1 MPPRASWIGLVDA
14 GLAED
19 IGPGDATSA
28 ALLSPDAAG
37 LARIEARQSLVVAGL
52 ELARATFERL
62 GAEFEPLAGDGDRL
76 ADGDAL
82 GRVGGPAV
90 SILAGERTA
99 LNFLQRL
106 CGIATFTRAFCD
118 AVRGTSAEIVDT
130 RKTTPGWRSLEKY
143 AVRCGGGGNH
153 RLGLFD
159 GILIKDNHIRAVGG
173 VAPAVERARAHGSR
187 HLRVRVE
194 VESLSQAREAIEAGA
209 DSILIDNQP
218 PESTRA
224 FVELA
229 GGRVRT
235 EASGG
240 IRLETVAAVAR
251 TGVDEISVGALTHSA
266 PAADIALEWLDG

>member
-1 MPPRASWIGLVDA
+1 MPPRSGWIGLVDA

-28 ALLSPDAAG
+28 ALLPPEAPG
-37 LARIEARQSLVVAGL
+37 HARIEARQSLVLSGL
-52 ELARATFERL
+52 EVARATFERL
-62 GAEFEPLAGDGDRL
+62 GAELEPRAGDGDRL
-76 ADGDAL
+76 DDGDELA
-82 GRVGGPAV
+82 RVRGPAQA
-90 SILAGERTA
+90 ILAGERTA

-106 CGIATFTRAFCD
+106 CGIATRTREFCD
-118 AVRGTSAEIVDT
+118 AVRDAPAEIVDT

-159 GILIKDNHIRAVGG
+159 GILIKDNHLQAVGG
-173 VAPAVERARAHGSR
+173 VAPAVERVRAQGSR

-194 VESLSQAREAIEAGA
+194 VETLEQAREAIEAGA
-209 DSILIDNQP
+209 DAILIDNQP

-229 GGRVRT
+229 QGRVRT

-240 IRLETVAAVAR
+240 IRLENVAAVAA

-266 PAADIALEWLDG
+266 PAADIALEWLER